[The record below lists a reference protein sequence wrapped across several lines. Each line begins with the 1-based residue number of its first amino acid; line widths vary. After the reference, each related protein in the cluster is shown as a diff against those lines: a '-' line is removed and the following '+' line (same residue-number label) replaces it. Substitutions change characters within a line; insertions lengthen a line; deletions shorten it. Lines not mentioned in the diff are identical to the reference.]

1 MYSLKNKLQT
11 PFLFHVS
18 APKQTHN
25 FVSYV
30 SKNNPKEYIMTLF
43 YYSEMFLVSPPC
55 S

>member
-1 MYSLKNKLQT
+1 MYFLKHKSQT

-18 APKQTHN
+18 APNQNHN

-30 SKNNPKEYIMTLF
+30 SKNNLKEYIMTLD

>member
-1 MYSLKNKLQT
+1 MKHKSQT

-18 APKQTHN
+18 ASNKTHN

-30 SKNNPKEYIMTLF
+30 SKNNLKENIMTLD
-43 YYSEMFLVSPPC
+43 YYSEIFLVSPPY

>member
-1 MYSLKNKLQT
+1 MHFLKHNAQT

-30 SKNNPKEYIMTLF
+30 SKNNFKGYIMTLD
-43 YYSEMFLVSPPC
+43 YYSEIFLVSPP
-55 S
+55 SS